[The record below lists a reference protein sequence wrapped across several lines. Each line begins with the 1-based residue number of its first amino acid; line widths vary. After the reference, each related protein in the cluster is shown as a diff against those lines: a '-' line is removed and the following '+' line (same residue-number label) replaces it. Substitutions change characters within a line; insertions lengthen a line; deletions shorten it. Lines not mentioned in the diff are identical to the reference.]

1 MLCHIGFVDDCL
13 FSHNGANWPESNTT
27 HMFCRLRQMAAPM
40 GVKSLSTI
48 AGLFLHF
55 KKTGFYVFS
64 LEMFLFFLKMDYLC
78 SIISH

>member
-1 MLCHIGFVDDCL
+1 
-13 FSHNGANWPESNTT
+13 
-27 HMFCRLRQMAAPM
+27 MFCRLRQMAAPM